1 MRRDKQRQK
10 QIKEDKQDIE
20 STPPFASAAIFGCA
34 VPQTVM
40 LYPMIWNDPCSDAF
54 FLNFELATSWIANL
68 NALEGAAGVA
78 LGYLDYKVKTGNTN
92 DLIVAMRKKRLAF
105 AKFSF
110 FMAITGLFLIDT
122 PTPNCVLPLIICS
135 GWNTLKMGTQ
145 MGHNM
150 TPEKF
155 FIPRT
160 FL

>member
-1 MRRDKQRQK
+1 
-10 QIKEDKQDIE
+10 
-20 STPPFASAAIFGCA
+20 
-34 VPQTVM
+34 M
-40 LYPMIWNDPCSDAF
+40 LYPIIWNDPCSDAF
-54 FLNFELATSWIANL
+54 FLNFELAASWIASL

-78 LGYLDYKVKTGNTN
+78 LGYLEYKVKTGNTN

-110 FMAITGLFLIDT
+110 FMAISGLFLLDT

-145 MGHNM
+145 MGHNL

-160 FL
+160 FLQIYNLIFLILIWYKLR